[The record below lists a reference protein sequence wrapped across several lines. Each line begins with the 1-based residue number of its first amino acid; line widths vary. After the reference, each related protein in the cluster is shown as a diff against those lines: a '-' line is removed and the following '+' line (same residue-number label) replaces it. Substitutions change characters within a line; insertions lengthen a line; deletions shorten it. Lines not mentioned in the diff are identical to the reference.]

1 MEIERGGRYKGGKR
15 KETEE
20 KGGMKGEG
28 QRLGKEGEEG
38 LSAPPNK
45 NPAYGP
51 VFKLK

>member
-1 MEIERGGRYKGGKR
+1 MEIGRRGRNKGGKG
-15 KETEE
+15 KEKEE

-28 QRLGKEGEEG
+28 QRLGKEEEEG